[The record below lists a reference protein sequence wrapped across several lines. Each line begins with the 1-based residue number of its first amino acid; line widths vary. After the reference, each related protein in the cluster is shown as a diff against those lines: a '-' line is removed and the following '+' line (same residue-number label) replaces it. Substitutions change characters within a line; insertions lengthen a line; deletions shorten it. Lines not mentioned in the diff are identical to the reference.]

1 MDNYYVANADDHP
14 TSLMESDISHGEM
27 LGILYTTTTKYRKR
41 EHDANN
47 TDLMNKQLADE
58 REAACGQEAEKPIK
72 PDTVELA
79 STHHFNPRYAKCYVN
94 KKHFG
99 LES

>member
-47 TDLMNKQLADE
+47 IDLMNKQLADE

-72 PDTVELA
+72 PDTVELGIDP
-79 STHHFNPRYAKCYVN
+79 SIQPKVR
-94 KKHFG
+94 
-99 LES
+99 